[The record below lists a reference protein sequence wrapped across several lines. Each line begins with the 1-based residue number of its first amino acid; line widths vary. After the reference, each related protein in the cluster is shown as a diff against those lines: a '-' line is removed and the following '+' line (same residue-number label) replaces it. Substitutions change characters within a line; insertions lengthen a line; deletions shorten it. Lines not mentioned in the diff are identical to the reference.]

1 VPEKAQS
8 PGVPRP
14 PLRRLFRAGIALLG
28 VVIAAA
34 TVFLGLFIG
43 TPGDTSAVETP
54 TVSAAPA
61 LPPRPVPTT
70 ASTAVP
76 VASFDRGA
84 RSNDDPA
91 SLWVVVNKQRSLQPS
106 DYSPSDLITVAVPHT
121 WQPQLRQEAAAA
133 AVAMFA
139 AARDEAGLSLASNSA
154 YRGFA
159 AQTRVYSALVDAE
172 GVAAADQSIARPGSS
187 EHQTG
192 LAIDVGA
199 ESGQCSLHACFAETP
214 EGVWL
219 AQNSV
224 RFGFLL
230 RYPADKVAVTG
241 YEFEPWHFRYI
252 GVDLA
257 AEMQSAGMRTL
268 EEFFGLPPAP
278 GYP

>member
-1 VPEKAQS
+1 M
-8 PGVPRP
+8 
-14 PLRRLFRAGIALLG
+14 PLRRLFRVGIALLG

-34 TVFLGLFIG
+34 TVFLGLAVG
-43 TPGDTSAVETP
+43 TPRDTSAVETP
-54 TVSAAPA
+54 SASAAPA
-61 LPPRPVPTT
+61 PPSRPVPTT

-84 RSNDDPA
+84 RSTDDPA

-106 DYSPSDLITVAVPHT
+106 DYSPSDLVTVEVPHT

-199 ESGQCSLHACFAETP
+199 ESGQCSLNACFADTP
-214 EGVWL
+214 EGEWL

-268 EEFFGLPPAP
+268 EEFFRLPSAP